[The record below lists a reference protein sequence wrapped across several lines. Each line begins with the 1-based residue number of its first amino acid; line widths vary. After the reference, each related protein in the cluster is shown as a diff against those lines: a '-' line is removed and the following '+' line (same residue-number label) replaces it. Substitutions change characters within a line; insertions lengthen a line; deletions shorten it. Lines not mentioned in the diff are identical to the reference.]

1 MVEPTLF
8 DGGIELYLLIKCS
21 ELLSFECFIFL

>member
-21 ELLSFECFIFL
+21 ELLSFEYFIFL